1 LPTKGIEEGQ
11 VRGDDLALFAVADG
25 LLAKMAQQE
34 PGRVTDDERQWM
46 LDHAREALARVLG
59 ISLDVAGRE
68 LHSAA
73 VTGHLTEQ
81 YSDTFAVVSLQGR
94 ILYCMARVAL
104 RGACHPERN

>member
-1 LPTKGIEEGQ
+1 MTP
-11 VRGDDLALFAVADG
+11 DDLAPFAVADG
-25 LLAKMAQQE
+25 LLAKMAEQ
-34 PGRVTDDERQWM
+34 PAGKVTSTERQWM
-46 LDHAREALARVLG
+46 LDHAREALARVSG
-59 ISLDVAGRE
+59 ISLDAAGRE
-68 LHSAA
+68 LHVAA